1 MPSSAPMHNTK
12 TKVKEHNT
20 RKTSTQRGY
29 GHKWRK
35 LRLAFLLRH
44 PLCAFCNTK
53 GRTTQATVVDHI
65 IPHKGDHRLFWDVSN
80 WQSLCKKCHD
90 SDKKII
96 EGRGGS
102 HL

>member
-12 TKVKEHNT
+12 TKANKHDT

-35 LRLAFLLRH
+35 LRLAFLSRH
-44 PLCAFCNTK
+44 PLCVFCSTK
-53 GRTTQATVVDHI
+53 GHIAQATVVDHI
-65 IPHKGDHRLFWDVSN
+65 IPHKGDQRLFWDMSN
-80 WQSLCKKCHD
+80 WQPLCKKCHD

-96 EGRGGS
+96 EGGRV
-102 HL
+102 

>member
-12 TKVKEHNT
+12 TKARGHDT

-35 LRLAFLLRH
+35 LRKAFLSTH
-44 PLCAFCNTK
+44 PLCVFCNTK
-53 GRTTQATVVDHI
+53 GRIAQATVVDHI
-65 IPHKGDHRLFWDVSN
+65 IPHKGDQRLFWDVSN
-80 WQSLCKKCHD
+80 WQPLCKKCHD

-96 EGRGGS
+96 EGGRV
-102 HL
+102 